1 MGDGGIAEQALDVV
15 LHQGQQVA
23 EQDRGDG
30 DHGQQVVQPAAGG
43 GRGQLVQAQQHGEH
57 GDLAGGGQEGGHRR
71 RGAFVHVRGP
81 EVEGHQGQLERQAD
95 QHHADAELGNH
106 AGGAGGG
113 QLAEAQA
120 AGVGVEQGHAEQQER
135 GTGGGQHHV
144 LDAGFQGALVEEG
157 VRHQAVDRHGQ
168 QLQADEQAGQVLR
181 GDQHQTAGGGQ
192 EDQQVHLFAVARV
205 ALARF
210 TAQVGVDQGDAGEG
224 AGQDQCHV
232 KDAEVVDHHHRGH
245 FQGSDLQGRDD
256 GQQGEVQTD
265 DREAEGPGVVP
276 LPGDGQHD
284 HDNGGAGDQQRQQG
298 DEVLSREFHNL
309 LTGQRVD

>member
-43 GRGQLVQAQQHGEH
+43 GRGHLVQAQQHGEH
-57 GDLAGGGQEGGHRR
+57 GHLAGGGQEGRHRR

-81 EVEGHQGQLERQAD
+81 EVEGDQGELEGQAD
-95 QHHADAELGNH
+95 EHHADTDLRQQGVT
-106 AGGAGGG
+106 GRG

-120 AGVGVEQGHAEQQER
+120 AGFGVEQGHAEQQEG
-135 GTGGGQHHV
+135 GTGGRQHHV
-144 LDAGFQGALVEEG
+144 LDAGFQGTLVEEG
-157 VRHQAVDRHGQ
+157 VRHQAVDRYREQ
-168 QLQADEQAGQVLR
+168 FQADEQAGQVLR
-181 GDQHQTAGGGQ
+181 GDQHQAAGGGQ
-192 EDQQVHLFAVARV
+192 EDQQVHLLAVARV
-205 ALARF
+205 ALAGF

-224 AGQDQCHV
+224 AGQDQGHV
-232 KDAEVVDHHHRGH
+232 IGAEVVHHHQRGH
-245 FQGSDLQGRDD
+245 LQRGDLEGWEDGNQGQ
-256 GQQGEVQTD
+256 VQTD

-284 HDNGGAGDQQRQQG
+284 HDNGGAGDQQRQEG
-298 DEVLSREFHNL
+298 DQVLSREFHEL
-309 LTGQRVD
+309 LTGLRVG